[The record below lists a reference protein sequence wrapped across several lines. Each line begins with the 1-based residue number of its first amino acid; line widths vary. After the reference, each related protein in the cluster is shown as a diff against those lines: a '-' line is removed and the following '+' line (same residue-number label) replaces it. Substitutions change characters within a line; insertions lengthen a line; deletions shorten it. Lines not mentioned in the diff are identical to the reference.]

1 MKKIKI
7 IIIMAL
13 LICSTGCKTTS
24 SLKEEVVPKIS
35 NETVK
40 EESQGT
46 NEPEDQSED
55 QSDEAI
61 DEKTYMADTYAND
74 SEVESVRSDGNQI
87 NEEHAI
93 SVIRNYIADEMRK
106 QEELVYNAM
115 GVWTLSDF
123 YLPSG
128 GPPSKDMAED
138 YLNKEITLSLS
149 GDEISLFF
157 NEKEYKMKYMKPVS
171 RRYILDIYRISGVV
185 DSICNNNA
193 YEIGFT
199 SEEETV
205 KLFLNDTGGA
215 FFHIEGPVADLSIF
229 ELSNKCMTDMVE
241 EAAAYFEEKQ
251 EYLTNNCRIHY
262 SYENIVL
269 LKEGRFILNEIE
281 YDMQMLSFTEE
292 CTININ
298 GDIIE
303 LFVGSFDLQ
312 LVKIEE
318 VNSIIYQHSCW
329 WKSDEGEYT
338 LVYTFKGENSV
349 IQIVETSKNKFFI
362 ISWANE
368 AEEGNI
374 YGHTE

>member
-13 LICSTGCKTTS
+13 LICSTGCKTAS
-24 SLKEEVVPKIS
+24 SLKEEAVPKIS

-46 NEPEDQSED
+46 NELEEQSED

-61 DEKTYMADTYAND
+61 DEKAYMT
-74 SEVESVRSDGNQI
+74 EVESVRPEGSQI
-87 NEEHAI
+87 NEEQAI
-93 SVIRNYIADEMRK
+93 SVIRNYIEDDIRK
-106 QEELVYNAM
+106 QEELLYNAM
-115 GVWTLSDF
+115 GVWILSDF
-123 YLPSG
+123 HLPRG

-149 GDEISLFF
+149 DDEISLYF

-171 RRYILDIYRISGVV
+171 SRYLNDIYQQTSGAREK
-185 DSICNNNA
+185 ICNNNA
-193 YEIGFT
+193 YEIGLT
-199 SEEETV
+199 GEEGTV
-205 KLFLNDTGGA
+205 KVFLNDTGGA
-215 FFHIEGPVADLSIF
+215 FLHIIGEVADHAFFKLC
-229 ELSNKCMTDMVE
+229 NKSMND
-241 EAAAYFEEKQ
+241 EAGESSFFEEKL
-251 EYLTNNCRIHY
+251 EYIVNNCLVHY

-269 LKEGRFILNEIE
+269 LEEGSFIINEIE

-303 LFVGSFDLQ
+303 LCVGSVDLQ

-318 VNSIIYQHSCW
+318 VNSIIYQDRCW

-349 IQIVETSKNKFFI
+349 IQIVETSENEFFI
-362 ISWANE
+362 ISLANE
-368 AEEGNI
+368 TEEGNI
-374 YGHTE
+374 YGHTK